1 MLGFRHIKTWTV
13 TLMPWPKTIVV
24 RGLQITVDDWQE
36 LDEAIQRYGGEPL
49 ILTTAASRAEATK
62 EGRDGGPQRQAH
74 STLGPQDRALLQ
86 QLVEGS
92 SRGVLTALIGPVLGA
107 RGKGL
112 RPALE
117 RWSRQIGLVTA
128 DTGSAFAPVRRN
140 DGRAYRLTEVHLRG
154 AREMLGQTSG

>member
-1 MLGFRHIKTWTV
+1 MS
-13 TLMPWPKTIVV
+13 WPKTIVV
-24 RGLQITVDDWQE
+24 RGLQITVDNWDE

-49 ILTTAASRAEATK
+49 VLTTGPPRDDGSK
-62 EGRDGGPQRQAH
+62 EPRDLSQRKAQ
-74 STLGPQDRALLQ
+74 SSLGPQDRALMQ
-86 QLVEGS
+86 QLIEGGA
-92 SRGVLTALIGPVLGA
+92 RGVLTAHIGPVLGA

-128 DTGSAFAPVRRN
+128 DGGSAFAPVRRN

-154 AREMLGQTSG
+154 AREMLGQAGG